1 MVWRPERETEM
12 SELNCVFI
20 LFSLPKVE
28 FAMQLRVHKKE
39 MECQKNSGTQ
49 LVHKVGREGRDAH

>member
-1 MVWRPERETEM
+1 M